1 MDNLSTGLLHNEGS
15 ISDDGKVITNLGEG
29 LDPLTNKPY
38 KLRTVTT
45 IVDNDHFTLE
55 WFRIND
61 GGKLEKM
68 VSMAH
73 TRKLTPPTGAP
84 NSR

>member
-1 MDNLSTGLLHNEGS
+1 MRSCRWSIALIVAGS
-15 ISDDGKVITNLGEG
+15 IGSPSVVRGQERKDQNRIEKF
-29 LDPLTNKPY
+29 
-38 KLRTVTT
+38 RTVTT

-61 GGKLEKM
+61 AGKEEKV

-73 TRKLTPPTGAP
+73 TRKKA
-84 NSR
+84 